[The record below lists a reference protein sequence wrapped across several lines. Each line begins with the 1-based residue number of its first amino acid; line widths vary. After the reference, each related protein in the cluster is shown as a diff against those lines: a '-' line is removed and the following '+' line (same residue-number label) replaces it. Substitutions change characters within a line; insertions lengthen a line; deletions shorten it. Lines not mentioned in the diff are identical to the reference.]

1 MSFNPPEGIL
11 DIGNATLRVGKL
23 EVSET
28 AGLNQGLQN
37 IVKNDLLIT
46 ETTTYTNSKTWG
58 LKLPTTWVAEFDL
71 KGDSG
76 KYVEFNFYNEGSTSN
91 ASGYTLNF
99 EDTTLS
105 LKYDNGSILTSATIP
120 TIVGTFR
127 KVNIFFERNVIAV
140 SIDGT
145 QYLYDKRPSVL
156 SRVISTTGSAFLNLF
171 VEANSNSSNVAFKN
185 LRIVNGRFISDE
197 TSNIAFIGGNL
208 GVGVNS
214 PKESLDI
221 LGKMHLTRVSNVAQ
235 IKVES
240 NVVTEYTGPHG
251 RSLRKYPEVVLTADD
266 NLSTSG
272 YKASVSS
279 ILTGNDAFRAFDDN
293 GPGTRWH
300 SQYPYYTNATGTYNP
315 GQSAGGAGTPAS
327 GTTLPTTQLIPTSR
341 GGDSH
346 RGEWIKLQ
354 MPKKIK
360 LEEVRVYASARVAS
374 GTDVYQMPRD
384 IAIAGSNDGTN
395 WYLVDFGTLRGTIR
409 ESYGVA
415 TLPITT
421 SSYYSHLALIVKSI
435 DNQGDNF
442 SAVEIANI
450 EYYGREEG
458 DASLD
463 TTLKTVRNVP
473 ESTGTQL
480 ELYYDAKDYT
490 QASDFAGTNG
500 VLDKSGEGRHGN
512 VNGTVGFENVNGI
525 KAFTFGSGRIIS
537 LGLPS
542 TFVGNQPHSV
552 AYWIK
557 YDVVANSQVAYS
569 IKNDTTG
576 SNNTTPHAVLNA
588 DGQFRYDFFNNDL
601 YVANYAPSPF
611 NRRHDANTPLPI
623 APRGDRHLFTP
634 GKWYH
639 VAITFSGGTH
649 NQGTSIY
656 INGKKQVLSMSQSTS
671 GLSLSG
677 TSLLY
682 IGAYMNGGDPT
693 DGSIASFRLYSKA
706 LNSEQVGELYDY
718 DKELFFGSDNSI
730 HIRDGNL
737 GFGVSPTKQIEL
749 SSKYEGL
756 KRYPP
761 GDMTDYEGFFHGY
774 GGFVV
779 RASGSHSKD
788 FRAWCAFNNFGEDG
802 GTDNYS
808 HWFSPDRYTSSTG
821 YYNFGHSSATNDGHT
836 IMIDGAYDG
845 SGQGNSAEY
854 ATDKSKDLQ
863 GEWIELQCPHKVK
876 VSYFVLG
883 AYSDSYSGRQPREFT
898 LCGSN
903 NGHHWHAIKSYNV
916 TSGYTNGGVI
926 TLDVGATRG
935 YEYFRLVITR
945 IRGGA
950 DGLAN
955 VSKFFLY
962 GEPDNSYIDRGDT
975 EFTGSSFFPVIA
987 GNRNA
992 SVPRPERLVVEL
1004 DTSKHSV
1011 VSISGPD
1018 DVSADHKT
1026 NTKRMFDTSGNGN
1039 HGWARQHDYHATAY
1053 DPEARAFRADSGQ
1066 QNNIYYIFNPYK
1078 RHDTDSN
1085 GKGVHFKG
1093 RSGIFSMSFWFKFDV
1108 TQGGTVIPVLMGDP
1122 NTNFNM
1128 AWIGLQNYTKWMI
1141 TVGGGA
1147 QGREFVKSDTVPDR
1161 WYHVVGTWDGGGSGV
1176 NSFDDMRL
1184 FVDGE
1189 ELGYGSGGSISTTSS
1204 GTLNITYGGQ
1214 IELFYHDTY
1223 GQMSMFRLYD
1233 CVLTPS
1239 EIKQL
1244 YELGRFDGNK
1254 NIVAT
1259 NVSLGIGKFPKN
1271 HFDVKGTASIGG
1283 NLGTAGIENPAF
1295 GIHTRDSV
1303 VAQLGLGVGYRD
1315 RYRNGEMGLHRC
1327 ISMSAA
1333 TTATV
1338 GQSDHSVFRFILA
1351 RTSGWV
1357 PISFTLLQSMVNSN
1371 ANDLEN
1377 QIITCRGR
1385 IAGNS
1390 LHFDTLSGG
1399 LSSHAYNLSQWGH
1412 DTTLFEFKFARHN
1425 RTYSVSHMRVD
1436 YYNGIIGMQDYVS
1449 DPTN

>member
-1 MSFNPPEGIL
+1 MSFEPPAGIL

-23 EVSET
+23 EVAET
-28 AGLNQGLQN
+28 TGLNQGLQN

-46 ETTTYTNSKTWG
+46 ESTTYTSSQHWG
-58 LKLPTTWVAEFDL
+58 LKLPTTWVGEFEV
-71 KGDSG
+71 KGQTG
-76 KYVEFNFYNEGSTSN
+76 KYVEFNFYNEGFTSN
-91 ASGYTLNF
+91 TSGYTLNF
-99 EDTTLS
+99 TDTNLTLKYNNGTTLA
-105 LKYDNGSILTSATIP
+105 SATIP

-127 KVNIFFERNVIAV
+127 KVNIFLERNVIAV
-140 SIDGT
+140 SVDGT

-156 SRVISTTGSAFLNLF
+156 PRVISATGSAFLNLF
-171 VEANSNSSNVAFKN
+171 VEDNSDSSLVAFKN

-221 LGKMHLTRVSNVAQ
+221 RGNMHLTRVSNVSQ
-235 IKVES
+235 VSVDS
-240 NVVTEYTGPHG
+240 NVVTEYTGPHD
-251 RSLRKYPEVVLTADD
+251 RSLRKYPEVALTAATTGGYTASQSSEYDASGNFSAWKAFD
-266 NLSTSG
+266 SSEAPNGTLAITQSSQYNNTSG
-272 YKASVSS
+272 TLVY
-279 ILTGNDAFRAFDDN
+279 
-293 GPGTRWH
+293 
-300 SQYPYYTNATGTYNP
+300 
-315 GQSAGGAGTPAS
+315 AGDKD
-327 GTTLPTTQLIPTSR
+327 LL
-341 GGDSH
+341 GDSNYK
-346 RGEWIKLQ
+346 GEWIKLEL
-354 MPKKIK
+354 PISIAVKKIH
-360 LEEVRVYASARVAS
+360 L
-374 GTDVYQMPRD
+374 QPRTTFFD
-384 IAIAGSNDGTN
+384 QSPNNFKIVGSNDDSSWDVLYHNNTAANSTISSDAEQVHHMTHNLTKYYKYVALVANTTGAPISGNYVTMSLTN
-395 WYLVDFGTLRGTIR
+395 LEF
-409 ESYGVA
+409 YG
-415 TLPITT
+415 
-421 SSYYSHLALIVKSI
+421 Y
-435 DNQGDNF
+435 
-442 SAVEIANI
+442 
-450 EYYGREEG
+450 EEG
-458 DASLD
+458 SGSLD
-463 TTLKTVRNVP
+463 TTLKSVYNVP
-473 ESTGTQL
+473 ATTGTQL

-490 QASDFAGTNG
+490 QASDFTGNNG
-500 VLDKSGEGRHGN
+500 VLDKSGEGKHGT

-557 YDVVANSQVAYS
+557 YDVISGNQVAYS
-569 IKNDTTG
+569 IKNDTSG
-576 SNNTTPHAVLNA
+576 SNNATPHAALNA
-588 DGQFRYDFFNNDL
+588 DGQFRYDFYNNDL

-611 NRRHDANTPLPI
+611 NSRHDANTPLPI
-623 APRGDRHLFTP
+623 AVRGDRHLFTP

-656 INGKKQVLSMSQSTS
+656 INGKKQVLSMSESTTD
-671 GLSLSG
+671 LTLSG
-677 TSLLY
+677 TSLLNV
-682 IGAYMNGGDPT
+682 GANEAGGNPT

-718 DKELFFGSDNSI
+718 DKELFFGSDTSI

-774 GGFVV
+774 GGFAV
-779 RASGSHSKD
+779 RASASYSKD
-788 FRAWCAFNNFGEDG
+788 FRAWCAFNNLGEDG

-808 HWFSPDRYTSSTG
+808 HWFSPDRYTSGTG
-821 YYNFGHSSATNDGHT
+821 YYNFGHSSTTNDGHT
-836 IMIDGAYDG
+836 IMINGAHDG

-876 VSYFVLG
+876 VSYFILG

-935 YEYFRLVITR
+935 YEFFRLVITR

-1018 DVSADHKT
+1018 DVNADHKT
-1026 NTKRMFDTSGNGN
+1026 NTKRLFDTSGNGN

-1053 DPEARAFRADSGQ
+1053 DPEARALRADSGQ
-1066 QNNIYYIFNPYK
+1066 LNSIYYIFNPYK

-1093 RSGIFSMSFWFKFDV
+1093 RSGNFSMSFWFKFDV
-1108 TQGGTVIPVLMGDP
+1108 TQNGTIIPVVMGDP

-1128 AWIGLQNYTKWMI
+1128 AWIGLQGYTKWMI

-1189 ELGYGSGGSISTTSS
+1189 ELGYGSGGSISNTSS

-1214 IELFYHDTY
+1214 IELFYHDCY

-1271 HFDVKGTASIGG
+1271 HFDVKGNASIGG

-1315 RYRNGEMGLHRC
+1315 RYRNGEKGLHTC
-1327 ISMSAA
+1327 ISMSAS

-1338 GQSDHSVFRFILA
+1338 GESDHSVFRFLLA

-1357 PISFTLLQSMVNSN
+1357 PISFTLLQSMVNS
-1371 ANDLEN
+1371 DSTYLEN

-1399 LSSHAYNLSQWGH
+1399 LSSHAYNLSEWGH

-1436 YYNGIIGMQDYVS
+1436 YFNGIIGMMDYVT
-1449 DPTN
+1449 DPTH

>member
-1 MSFNPPEGIL
+1 MSFEPPAGIL

-23 EVSET
+23 EVAET
-28 AGLNQGLQN
+28 TGLNQGLQN

-46 ETTTYTNSKTWG
+46 ESTTYTSSQHWG
-58 LKLPTTWVAEFDL
+58 LKLPTTWVGEFEV
-71 KGDSG
+71 KGQTG
-76 KYVEFNFYNEGSTSN
+76 KYVEFNFYNEGFTSN
-91 ASGYTLNF
+91 TSGYTLNF
-99 EDTTLS
+99 TDTNLTLKYNNGTTLA
-105 LKYDNGSILTSATIP
+105 SATIP

-127 KVNIFFERNVIAV
+127 KVNIFLERNVIAV
-140 SIDGT
+140 SVDGT

-156 SRVISTTGSAFLNLF
+156 PRVISATGSAFLNLF
-171 VEANSNSSNVAFKN
+171 VEDNSDSSLVAFKN

-214 PKESLDI
+214 PQEALDVR
-221 LGKMHLTRVSNVAQ
+221 GNMHFNRASNVSQ
-235 IKVES
+235 VSVDS
-240 NVVTEYTGPHG
+240 NVVTEYTGPHY
-251 RSLRKYPEVVLTADD
+251 RSLRKYPEVLLTADD
-266 NLSTSG
+266 NSSTSG
-272 YKASVSS
+272 YVASTSSGVVS
-279 ILTGNDAFRAFDDN
+279 GGDAYRAFDGN
-293 GPGTRWH
+293 
-300 SQYPYYTNATGTYNP
+300 NATHYHTPYPSVTYNSDGTYGNNN
-315 GQSAGGAGTPAS
+315 GSAKITDVDN
-327 GTTLPTTQLIPTSR
+327 T
-341 GGDSH
+341 DH
-346 RGEWIKLQ
+346 DGEWLKIQLPKAIKVEYMNFQ
-354 MPKKIK
+354 ARASFAYRFPNKISI
-360 LEEVRVYASARVAS
+360 L
-374 GTDVYQMPRD
+374 
-384 IAIAGSNDGTN
+384 GSNDDSN
-395 WYLVDFGTLRGTIR
+395 WYLLLRDDNVPLLPANPAFRTVYINATTKYKYYALVLR
-409 ESYGVA
+409 EISHSGAADTNGQVA
-415 TLPITT
+415 QWDI
-421 SSYYSHLALIVKSI
+421 
-435 DNQGDNF
+435 
-442 SAVEIANI
+442 
-450 EYYGREEG
+450 YGREEG

-473 ESTGTQL
+473 TTTGTQL
-480 ELYYDAKDYT
+480 EVYYDAKDYT
-490 QASDFAGTNG
+490 QASDFAGNNG
-500 VLDKSGEGRHGN
+500 VLDKSGEGKHGT
-512 VNGTVGFENVNGI
+512 VNGTVGFENINGI
-525 KAFTFGSGRIIS
+525 KAFTFGGGRIVS

-557 YDVVANSQVAYS
+557 YDVVSGTQVSYS
-569 IKNDTTG
+569 IKNDTSG
-576 SNNTTPHAVLNA
+576 SNNATPHAALNA
-588 DGQFRYDFFNNDL
+588 DGQFRYDFYNNDL

-611 NRRHDANTPLPI
+611 NRRHDANTPLAIVPK
-623 APRGDRHLFTP
+623 ADRHLFTP

-649 NQGTSIY
+649 NEGTSIY
-656 INGKKQVLSMSQSTS
+656 INGKKQVLSISVSTTD
-671 GLSLSG
+671 LTLSG
-677 TSLLY
+677 TSLLNV
-682 IGAYMNGGDPT
+682 GANEAGGNPI

-779 RASGSHSKD
+779 RASASYSKD
-788 FRAWCAFNNFGEDG
+788 FRAWCAFNNLGEDG
-802 GTDNYS
+802 GTDNYL

-821 YYNFGHSSATNDGHT
+821 YYNFGHSSTTNDGHT
-836 IMIDGAYDG
+836 IIINGAHDG

-876 VSYFVLG
+876 VSYFILG

-935 YEYFRLVITR
+935 YEFFRLVITR
-945 IRGGA
+945 IRGGS

-955 VSKFFLY
+955 VSKLFFY

-1011 VSISGPD
+1011 VSISDHD
-1018 DVSADHKT
+1018 DVNGDHKT
-1026 NTKRMFDTSGNGN
+1026 NTKRLFDTSGNGN
-1039 HGWARQHDYHATAY
+1039 HGWARQHEYHATAY
-1053 DPEARAFRADSGQ
+1053 DPEARALRADDGQ

-1093 RSGIFSMSFWFKFDV
+1093 RTGIFSMSFWFKFDV
-1108 TQGGTVIPVLMGDP
+1108 TQNGTVIPVLMGDP

-1189 ELGYGSGGSISTTSS
+1189 ELGYGSGGSISNTSS
-1204 GTLNITYGGQ
+1204 GTLSIGYGGQ

-1271 HFDVKGTASIGG
+1271 HFDVKGNASIGG
-1283 NLGTAGIENPAF
+1283 NLGTAGIDNPAF

-1315 RYRNGEMGLHRC
+1315 RYRNGDKGLHTC
-1327 ISMSAA
+1327 ISMSAS

-1338 GQSDHSVFRFILA
+1338 GQSDHSVFRFLLA
-1351 RTSGWV
+1351 RTTGWV
-1357 PISFTLLQSMVNSN
+1357 PISFTLLQSMVNSDSQN
-1371 ANDLEN
+1371 LEN
-1377 QIITCRGR
+1377 QVIECRGR
-1385 IAGNS
+1385 IAGS
-1390 LHFDTLSGG
+1390 SVHFDTLSGG
-1399 LSSHAYNLSQWGH
+1399 LSSHQYNLSEWGH

-1425 RTYSVSHMRVD
+1425 RTFSVSHMRLD
-1436 YYNGIIGMQDYVS
+1436 YFNGIIGMLDYVS